1 MDYRVVG
8 WLLTYSLVFL
18 WSAIGPRDYF
28 TWILEVSP
36 AVIALALL
44 WFSYQSFRLTGLVYV
59 LILLHCIVLMVGGH
73 YTYAEVPLFSPEMLG
88 GERNNYDKIGHFMQ
102 GLVPAIV
109 AQEILLRLQVV
120 NSKRWMEFFVVLMC
134 LAFSALYEMI
144 EWGVAVLSGTSADA
158 FLGTQGYVWDTQSDM
173 GWALAGAITALLCL
187 SYYHDKQLSNLD

>member
-102 GLVPAIV
+102 GFLPAMV
-109 AQEILLRLQVV
+109 AREILLRLQVV
-120 NSKRWMEFFVVLMC
+120 NSKRWMEFFVVSIC